1 MTQKKSDTYCIVSS
15 TEELVEA
22 LRKLSKSIGSL
33 SSVLNEMQ
41 DELEQQY
48 NSHIDLDLLELETID
63 IPKTIH

>member
-1 MTQKKSDTYCIVSS
+1 MTQKKSDSTCIVSS

-33 SSVLNEMQ
+33 SNVLNEMQ
-41 DELEQQY
+41 DELEHQY
-48 NSHIDLDLLELETID
+48 DSHIDLDLLELEMID